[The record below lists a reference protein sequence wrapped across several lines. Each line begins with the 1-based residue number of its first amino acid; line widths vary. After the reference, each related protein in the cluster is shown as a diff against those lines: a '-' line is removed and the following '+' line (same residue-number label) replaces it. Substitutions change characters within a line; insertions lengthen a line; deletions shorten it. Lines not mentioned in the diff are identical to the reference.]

1 MQKILAYIGGSIFTI
16 ALLFG
21 GGFLTGRLTADKQS
35 DKTSPDYSNQISRIV
50 ELTRS
55 YLIERSGEL
64 KQRED
69 LLAAREVRIADRE
82 RIFREAEERAR
93 ADRADVAELEGV
105 LTEIIRLST
114 AR

>member
-55 YLIERSGEL
+55 YIVTRTGEL
-64 KQRED
+64 KQREVS
-69 LLAAREVRIADRE
+69 LSNREARISERE
-82 RIFREAEERAR
+82 RILREAEERAA
-93 ADRADVAELEGV
+93 ADRTDFIELEQ
-105 LTEIIRLST
+105 ILSSIADLSET
-114 AR
+114 K

>member
-1 MQKILAYIGGSIFTI
+1 MQNILTYIGGSILTI

-69 LLAAREVRIADRE
+69 LLAAREGRIADRE

>member
-1 MQKILAYIGGSIFTI
+1 MQKILAYIGGSILTV

-35 DKTSPDYSNQISRIV
+35 DKTSSDYSNQISRIV

-69 LLAAREVRIADRE
+69 SLSSREARISERE
-82 RIFREAEERAR
+82 RILREAEERAT
-93 ADRADVAELEGV
+93 ADRTDLKELGQ
-105 LTEIIRLST
+105 ILSNIVDLSET
-114 AR
+114 K

>member
-1 MQKILAYIGGSIFTI
+1 MQKVFAYIGGALLTI
-16 ALLFG
+16 TLLFG
-21 GGFLTGRLTADKQS
+21 GGFLTGRLTANKQS
-35 DKTSPDYSNQISRIV
+35 SDSGSDDSNQISRIV

-69 LLAAREVRIADRE
+69 SISSREARISERE
-82 RIFREAEERAR
+82 RILREAEERATT
-93 ADRADVAELEGV
+93 DRADVAELEGV

>member
-1 MQKILAYIGGSIFTI
+1 MQKVFAYIGGSILTV

-21 GGFLTGRLTADKQS
+21 GGFLTGRLTADKQPS
-35 DKTSPDYSNQISRIV
+35 ETGSEYSGEISRIV

-55 YLIERSGEL
+55 YLIERTGEL
-64 KQRED
+64 KQRES

-82 RIFREAEERAR
+82 RVLREAEERAR
-93 ADRADVAELEGV
+93 ADREDISELEGV
-105 LTEIIRLST
+105 LTEIIRLSA

>member
-1 MQKILAYIGGSIFTI
+1 MQKVFAYIGGALLTI
-16 ALLFG
+16 TLLFG
-21 GGFLTGRLTADKQS
+21 GGFLTGRLTANKQS
-35 DKTSPDYSNQISRIV
+35 SDSGSDDSNQISRIV

>member
-35 DKTSPDYSNQISRIV
+35 SEAGSKYSSEISRIV

-69 LLAAREVRIADRE
+69 SLSSREARISERE
-82 RIFREAEERAR
+82 RILREAEERAA
-93 ADRADVAELEGV
+93 ADRTDFIELEQ
-105 LTEIIRLST
+105 ILSSIADLSET
-114 AR
+114 K